1 MNTPASTTHVR
12 TTTLIAAIALA
23 GVLTACERT
32 PEPPASAPADAPRAE
47 GNAPPTGLGPGSDA
61 SPPSSTAAQTA
72 APSPEDSSF
81 VTAAAASGRAEAEAG
96 RVMASRAADPQ
107 VRAFA
112 DQLDKD
118 HTDANNTLE
127 RIAME
132 KGIAL
137 PQGMQPAA
145 RAHIDELKTLS
156 GAEADAAFLRHF
168 GTTAHEDTIALFER
182 QASSGQIPELRQFAA
197 DMAPKLREHL
207 RLARQLEERLATD
220 GGTR

>member
-61 SPPSSTAAQTA
+61 PPSSTAAQTA

-96 RVMASRAADPQ
+96 RVMADRAADPQ

-137 PQGMQPAA
+137 PQGMQPAV

-197 DMAPKLREHL
+197 NTAPKLREHL

>member
-1 MNTPASTTHVR
+1 MNTSASTTHVR
-12 TTTLIAAIALA
+12 TRTLIAAIALA

-32 PEPPASAPADAPRAE
+32 PQPP
-47 GNAPPTGLGPGSDA
+47 
-61 SPPSSTAAQTA
+61 STAAQSA

-96 RVMASRAADPQ
+96 RVMANRAVNPQ

-112 DQLDKD
+112 DRLDKD

-137 PQGMQPAA
+137 PQCMQPAA
-145 RAHIDELKTLS
+145 RARIDELKTLS

-197 DMAPKLREHL
+197 DTVPKLREHL
-207 RLARQLEERLATD
+207 NLARQLERQLATA

>member
-61 SPPSSTAAQTA
+61 PPSSTAAQTA

-96 RVMASRAADPQ
+96 RVMAGRAADPQ

-197 DMAPKLREHL
+197 DTAPKLREHL

>member
-61 SPPSSTAAQTA
+61 PPSSTAAQTA

-96 RVMASRAADPQ
+96 RVMADRAADPQ

-197 DMAPKLREHL
+197 DTAPKLREHL